1 MCSGRLWN
9 LDKTSENENSRDHH
23 PSGFVIALQISSAL
37 DSGYPMAPP
46 IVSTAPLSDRLREL
60 VQLFT
65 RLGVL
70 GFGGP
75 QAHIAMQ
82 NDEAVV
88 RRQWLTQEQ
97 FSDGLAVC
105 EMLPGPASTQ
115 MGIYLGYIRA
125 GQLGA
130 LVAGIAFIA
139 PAFLIVVALSW
150 VYFRFQAL
158 PQLGAI
164 FFGVSPVMIAVILG
178 FCWKL
183 GKKSIHDW
191 IGVAIAIAVGLA
203 VSFGNLGPWTAFVF
217 VLAGIVGLWPYR
229 PKRSGTPQP
238 LWIPLGLMA
247 GMPVATTSAEV
258 LTLSSVWGL
267 ERITEYFWPLLGF
280 FLKVGTFIFG
290 GGLVII
296 PLLEFEV
303 VEQLQWLTRSEFLNG
318 VAIGQ
323 LSPGPVVL
331 TAAFVG
337 FKVAGI
343 LGAIIASIGIFT
355 PSFLFIMAG
364 APLLL
369 RLRRNPWVKSFLA
382 GVRPGVLGAIAA
394 AAIPL
399 AQTAIVDQPAWWLSV
414 IAGAIAIAALVAL
427 IRWKVPTWQLV
438 LLGGVI
444 GLLVGFI
451 PGGLA

>member
-1 MCSGRLWN
+1 MNLWFVSIYVNSVLN
-9 LDKTSENENSRDHH
+9 LEYAM
-23 PSGFVIALQISSAL
+23 V
-37 DSGYPMAPP
+37 PP
-46 IVSTAPLSDRLREL
+46 TVTTVPLSDRLREL
-60 VQLFT
+60 VQLFSK
-65 RLGVL
+65 LGVL

-75 QAHIAMQ
+75 QAHIGMQ

-97 FSDGLAVC
+97 FTDGLAVC

-139 PAFLIVVALSW
+139 PAFLIVLALSW

-164 FFGVSPVMIAVILG
+164 FFGISPVMIAIILG

-183 GKKSIHDW
+183 AKKSIRDW
-191 IGVAIAIAVGLA
+191 IGIAIAIAVGLA
-203 VSFGNLGPWTAFVF
+203 VGFGNLGPWTAFVF
-217 VLAGIVGLWPYR
+217 VLAGLFGLWPYR
-229 PKRSGTPQP
+229 PRGAGTPQAVWLP
-238 LWIPLGLMA
+238 FGLTA
-247 GMPVATTSAEV
+247 SLPVATASAEV
-258 LTLSSVWGL
+258 LTLSSVWSL
-267 ERITEYFWPLLGF
+267 ERILVYFWPLVTF
-280 FLKVGTFIFG
+280 FVKVGTTIFG

-303 VEQLQWLTRSEFLNG
+303 VEQLQWLTRTEFLNG

-337 FKVAGI
+337 YKVAGV
-343 LGAIIASIGIFT
+343 LGAFVASVAIFT

-369 RLRRNPWVKSFLA
+369 RLRQNLWVKAFLM
-382 GVRPGVLGAIAA
+382 GVRPGVLGAIAVA
-394 AAIPL
+394 AVPL
-399 AQTAIVDQPAWWLSV
+399 SQTAIIEQPTWWLSV
-414 IAGAIAIAALVAL
+414 IASVIASSALVVL

-438 LLGGVI
+438 LIGGVI
-444 GLLVGFI
+444 GWVVGFI
-451 PGGLA
+451 PGGLGG

>member
-1 MCSGRLWN
+1 M
-9 LDKTSENENSRDHH
+9 
-23 PSGFVIALQISSAL
+23 SS
-37 DSGYPMAPP
+37 
-46 IVSTAPLSDRLREL
+46 STADSPLSDRLQEL
-60 VQLFT
+60 VRIFG
-65 RLGVL
+65 RLGFI

-88 RRQWLTQEQ
+88 RRGWLTQDQ

-130 LVAGIAFIA
+130 LIAGIAFIA
-139 PAFLIVVALSW
+139 PAFLIVVALAW
-150 VYFRFQAL
+150 VYFRFQSL
-158 PQLGAI
+158 PQLEAI
-164 FFGVSPVMIAVILG
+164 FFGISPVMIAIILG

-183 GKKSIHDW
+183 GKKSIRDW
-191 IGVAIAIAVGLA
+191 IGIAIAIAAGLA
-203 VSFGNLGPWTAFVF
+203 VGLGNLSPLLAFII
-217 VLAGIVGLWPYR
+217 AGLVGLVIYR
-229 PKRSGTPQP
+229 PRQTGTPQA
-238 LWIPLGLMA
+238 LWMPLGLMA
-247 GMPVATTSAEV
+247 GMPLAVTTTEV
-258 LTLSSVWGL
+258 LALSSFWGL
-267 ERITEYFWPLLGF
+267 ERIGEYFWPLLSF
-280 FLKVGTFIFG
+280 FFRTGTFIFG

-303 VEQLQWLTRSEFLNG
+303 VDNLHWLTRSEFLNG
-318 VAIGQ
+318 IAIGQ

-337 FKVAGI
+337 FKVAGV
-343 LGAIIASIGIFT
+343 LGALVSAIGIFT

-369 RLRRNPWVKSFLA
+369 RLRQNPWVKAFLTA
-382 GVRPGVLGAIAA
+382 VRPAVLGAIAA

-399 AQTAIVDQPAWWLSV
+399 TQTAIIEQSTWWLAL
-414 IAGAIAIAALVAL
+414 IAGVIAIASLVAL
-427 IRWKVPTWQLV
+427 IRLKTPTWQLV
-438 LLGGVI
+438 LAGGLI
-444 GLLVGFI
+444 GLVIGFI
-451 PGGLA
+451 PTATA

>member
-1 MCSGRLWN
+1 
-9 LDKTSENENSRDHH
+9 
-23 PSGFVIALQISSAL
+23 
-37 DSGYPMAPP
+37 MAPP
-46 IVSTAPLSDRLREL
+46 TVPTTASLPDLLREL
-60 VQLFT
+60 VRLFS

-75 QAHIAMQ
+75 QAHIGMQ

-115 MGIYLGYIRA
+115 MGIYLGYVRA
-125 GQLGA
+125 GQIGA

-139 PAFLIVVALSW
+139 PAFLIVLALSW

-158 PQLGAI
+158 PQLEAV
-164 FFGVSPVMIAVILG
+164 FFGISPVMIAIILG

-183 GKKSIHDW
+183 GKKSIRDW

-203 VSFGNLGPWTAFVF
+203 VSFGNLGAWTAFVF

-229 PKRSGTPQP
+229 PREAGTPQA
-238 LWIPLGLMA
+238 LWLPLGLTA
-247 GMPVATTSAEV
+247 SLPVATASAEV

-267 ERITEYFWPLLGF
+267 ERITAYFWPLLGF
-280 FLKVGTFIFG
+280 FVKVGTTIFG

-303 VEQLQWLTRSEFLNG
+303 VEQLQWLTRTEFLNG

-337 FKVAGI
+337 YKVAGV
-343 LGAIIASIGIFT
+343 LGAFVASVAIFT

-369 RLRRNPWVKSFLA
+369 RLRQNLWVKAFLR
-382 GVRPGVLGAIAA
+382 GVRPGVLGAIAVA
-394 AAIPL
+394 AVPL
-399 AQTAIVDQPAWWLSV
+399 SQTAIIEQPAWWLSM
-414 IAGAIAIAALVAL
+414 IAGAIAIGALVAL

-438 LLGGVI
+438 LLGGAI
-444 GLLVGFI
+444 GWVVGFI
-451 PGGLA
+451 PGGLGS